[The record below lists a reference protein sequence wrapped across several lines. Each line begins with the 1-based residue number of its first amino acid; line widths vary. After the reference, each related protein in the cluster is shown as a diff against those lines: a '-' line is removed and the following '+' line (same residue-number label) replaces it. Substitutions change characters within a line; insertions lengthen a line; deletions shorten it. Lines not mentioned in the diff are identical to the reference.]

1 MAEKQGSKIYVQV
14 AYKLENPQ
22 TAEREFSELVRIA
35 DQYRKFVVTMD
46 EFWKEFL
53 FSSASSFG
61 FFHFFFRFHSILY
74 NTTFS

>member
-35 DQYRKFVVTMD
+35 DQYPKFVVTMD
-46 EFWKEFL
+46 GFWKESVEGVQHLHIADFL
-53 FSSASSFG
+53 LSS
-61 FFHFFFRFHSILY
+61 HS
-74 NTTFS
+74 